1 MENRHVTRFF
11 DSRSPKRVA
20 VGRANKSAGDAFEI
34 WLNLQHREAI
44 RRGFL
49 ACVEK
54 SEPHTKIINGRV
66 VYTARGVA
74 DYFGTLAAGTRSTDS
89 FSARVRPAAS
99 VLDGISF
106 AVEAKST
113 ADERLA
119 HAEVKPKQ
127 AEHLDAVSRAGGLAL
142 LLVEFRG
149 GSVPV
154 RCAVPW
160 AEVPWRKLRTAD
172 SVGIAEIERWIITPG
187 ENYLMRFLT
196 TIV

>member
-1 MENRHVTRFF
+1 MTRFF

-34 WLNLQHREAI
+34 WLEYQHKEAV
-44 RRGFL
+44 RNGLL
-49 ACVEK
+49 AHVAK
-54 SEPHTKIINGRV
+54 SEPKTKIVNGRLI
-66 VYTARGVA
+66 YTARGVA
-74 DYFGTLAAGTRSTDS
+74 DYHGTLAASVRSTDR
-89 FSARVRPAAS
+89 FTGRALHATVNG
-99 VLDGISF
+99 VSF
-106 AVEAKST
+106 AAEAKST
-113 ADERLA
+113 SDDRLA
-119 HAEVKPKQ
+119 RAEVKPKQ

-172 SVGIAEIERWIITPG
+172 SVGADDIARWTIAPG
-187 ENYLMRFLT
+187 ENYLLKFLT
-196 TIV
+196 AVPA